1 MAGAEP
7 AWHLVRREPAGSAS
21 ISAGRRDGAVR
32 EHGRVGRMRVV
43 NRRRFFSSRDGS
55 VAATML
61 SDIIAKALAVPGNH
75 ATRSIKDVEHIV
87 VLM

>member
-1 MAGAEP
+1 MPRSGGRYDRADDA
-7 AWHLVRREPAGSAS
+7 EPAGSRRTRCQ
-21 ISAGRRDGAVR
+21 AG
-32 EHGRVGRMRVV
+32 
-43 NRRRFFSSRDGS
+43 FSSRDGS